1 MITRGGGD
9 ESVTALQH
17 VYDQRNSQSEAI
29 SECRSLGAQQTQQQE
44 QQGQQQ
50 SQQQTQQQEQQGQ
63 QQSQHLQSQAQHNQP
78 PQQQPPEPGVRYG
91 NIRMDS
97 DVPADI
103 NEHVRLNRADRTQ
116 LVEIVLNIDS
126 EEAFNSL
133 SECSQ
138 GCNRRCVRATDP
150 YCVHGCHCV
159 YVHTYQVLS
168 PCRRSFQLSLIK
180 SART

>member
-50 SQQQTQQQEQQGQ
+50 SEQ
-63 QQSQHLQSQAQHNQP
+63 LQSQAQHNQP

-91 NIRMDS
+91 NIRMVS

>member
-50 SQQQTQQQEQQGQ
+50 SQQ
-63 QQSQHLQSQAQHNQP
+63 LQSQAQHNQP

-91 NIRMDS
+91 NIRMVS

>member
-50 SQQQTQQQEQQGQ
+50 SEQ
-63 QQSQHLQSQAQHNQP
+63 LQSQAQHNQP

-91 NIRMDS
+91 NIRMVS

-138 GCNRRCVRATDP
+138 ECNRRCVRATDP